1 MVDGFPGEAILQL
14 FQKELLNRGPAQVT
28 EALLAK
34 TREQV
39 FFQEMR
45 VDFLRSEWPSST
57 LARFCEA
64 VDGRKIT
71 VKAVSDKRDTGMH
84 FASDGLEWKLR
95 SDLARDFADKVEVL
109 ASSTSGHQYLDCYY
123 VTDGITVEVS
133 IGEYPDSL
141 HSDR

>member
-1 MVDGFPGEAILQL
+1 MPLRSAYFADWKTSPSSPTVLLWGDAIGMR
-14 FQKELLNRGPAQVT
+14 EL
-28 EALLAK
+28 
-34 TREQV
+34 
-39 FFQEMR
+39 

>member
-1 MVDGFPGEAILQL
+1 MTLRSAYFEDWKTSPNSPTLLLWGDAIGMR
-14 FQKELLNRGPAQVT
+14 EL
-28 EALLAK
+28 
-34 TREQV
+34 
-39 FFQEMR
+39 

-84 FASDGLEWKLR
+84 FASDGLEWKLQ

-109 ASSTSGHQYLDCYY
+109 ASSTSGHQYLDGYY
-123 VTDGITVEVS
+123 VTDDITVEVS

-141 HSDR
+141 HPDR